1 MMRGYYAMVTGFIFC
16 SCAGSAIEVGPGS
29 AAGAGGSAPVA
40 NPTSSRPSSTCTDQ
54 TPLPTWPS
62 TAACAGSNDLPL
74 VGSWHGYVENEA
86 APWDELF
93 LRIEGAND
101 SALCGTLKV
110 GNVAPPPPAT
120 DGEVGYPPGAVVAPS
135 AVNFIAGYAM
145 TLLDG
150 TTDGTRV
157 RFTVSRSE
165 AYKSWCELQRI
176 TYDYAGV
183 GCACVPSWAEMGDFK
198 ADRCTFSD
206 PNSGAELTVT
216 CGKSALCGS
225 PGPAQCTCNA
235 SGCTAR
241 TDSNLSFDLRFTG
254 DTAEGVDSSH
264 PGVRIH
270 FTRSP

>member
-1 MMRGYYAMVTGFIFC
+1 MMRGYFAMVTGFIFC
-16 SCAGSAIEVGPGS
+16 ACAGSAIEVGPGS
-29 AAGAGGSAPVA
+29 AAGAGGSAPGV
-40 NPTSSRPSSTCTDQ
+40 NPASNPPSSTCTDQ
-54 TPLPTWPS
+54 TPLPAWPS

-93 LRIEGAND
+93 LSIEGAND
-101 SALCGTLKV
+101 SGLCGTLKV

-120 DGEVGYPPGAVVAPS
+120 DGEANYPPGPTEAQVFVP
-135 AVNFIAGYAM
+135 GYAM

-150 TTDGTRV
+150 NTDGTRV
-157 RFTVSRSE
+157 RFRVSRSE
-165 AYKSWCELQRI
+165 AFKSWCELQQT
-176 TYDYAGV
+176 TYDWDGAGCRCIPPW
-183 GCACVPSWAEMGDFK
+183 GSMGDLNTGIQ
-198 ADRCTFSD
+198 TFVD
-206 PNSGAELTVT
+206 PNTGAKLTLTV
-216 CGKSALCGS
+216 GKTRLCGS
-225 PGPAQCTCNA
+225 PYPAVCTCNA

-241 TDSNLSFDLRFTG
+241 SDDGDLSFDLRFTG